1 VEPGVGEIVR
11 AVGSVVGDK
20 DLKGSVGL
28 VALTK
33 VGATE
38 LGGNTVV
45 VADCLMV
52 CAVCAPES
60 AVVDVG
66 AEGLAKVYVE
76 GWTWL
81 TVGGVDDTST
91 GEELGV
97 GAGVFEVDVEVVDVT
112 TGGAFW
118 EVTLGAGDSA
128 FEIEATADATS
139 VSAVLTAADASAST
153 VVMSFEISDV
163 RALKRLPPV

>member
-1 VEPGVGEIVR
+1 
-11 AVGSVVGDK
+11 
-20 DLKGSVGL
+20 
-28 VALTK
+28 
-33 VGATE
+33 
-38 LGGNTVV
+38 
-45 VADCLMV
+45 
-52 CAVCAPES
+52 
-60 AVVDVG
+60 
-66 AEGLAKVYVE
+66 
-76 GWTWL
+76 
-81 TVGGVDDTST
+81 
-91 GEELGV
+91 V